1 MRKTNKIISVIMLIL
16 LFFSSIQNI
25 VIGATYHQDVNIVI
39 IGECDYSL
47 KYKRKDGVW
56 AYITCTYVGYKE
68 NGKIYPAY
76 CLNRGLDGVGE
87 IDNYDVNLEDLID
100 DDRLWRVAINGFP
113 YKSASELGVEN
124 DYDAFL
130 ATKQAVY
137 SILYNNDVD
146 TYYRADNARAKKI
159 LNAIKTMVNEGRN
172 GTYTPESANVTA
184 TKVGN
189 LKDEGS
195 CYSQEYKV
203 TSRVTMSG
211 YTITNLVNA
220 PTGTYT
226 TDMNNNVK
234 TKFDNGSEH
243 FKVMIP
249 KTSMNKN
256 IDLKVNIQTRCKTY
270 PVFFGRTYIA
280 NTQNYLVTNDPYG
293 DETGQGKL
301 NISTNNCKII
311 INKTDEYTNKA
322 IANTTFQLL
331 KEDGTVVANST
342 TNDKGV
348 AEFNNLYQGKYI
360 IKELYSNDKYIL
372 DSTEKDVT
380 INYGETK
387 TLNITNKHKE
397 GNLKV
402 IKVDK
407 DNHNIAIG
415 GVVFDLYSE
424 EFNKVIGTYTTN
436 VNGEISIKNLRIRQ
450 LFFNRKK
457 HK

>member
-16 LFFSSIQNI
+16 LFFSNIQNI
-25 VIGATYHQDVNIVI
+25 VIGATYHQNVNIVI

-172 GTYTPESANVTA
+172 GTYT
-184 TKVGN
+184 
-189 LKDEGS
+189 
-195 CYSQEYKV
+195 
-203 TSRVTMSG
+203 
-211 YTITNLVNA
+211 
-220 PTGTYT
+220 

-270 PVFFGRTYIA
+270 PVFFGKTYIA

-372 DSTEKDVT
+372 DSTEKNVT

-387 TLNITNKHKE
+387 TLNINNKHKE

-415 GVVFDLYSE
+415 GVIFDLYSE